1 MRRYRLEMV
10 PEEGPSYEALSG
22 ALDEAREQQKA
33 TEHFALVCAFLM
45 GATAVL
51 LVLTWSGRIVI

>member
-1 MRRYRLEMV
+1 MHKYRLEMV

-22 ALDEAREQQKA
+22 ALDEARAQQKA

-45 GATAVL
+45 GATAAL